1 MLNYNLDSM
10 DSATK
15 LIHMCDK
22 YKGKMEIDVIC
33 GRQIIDAYSAL
44 GIYSLV
50 GKIVSIE
57 PLTNNREI
65 LMRFKN
71 DLEKLK

>member
-15 LIHMCDK
+15 LINVCDK
-22 YKGKMEIDVIC
+22 YKGKMEIDIIC

-44 GIYSLV
+44 GVYSLI

-57 PLTNNREI
+57 PLSDDQELLANLRC
-65 LMRFKN
+65 
-71 DLEKLK
+71 DLEKIK

>member
-1 MLNYNLDSM
+1 MLNYNLDSI

-22 YKGKMEIDVIC
+22 YKGRMEIDVIC
-33 GRQIIDAYSAL
+33 GRQIIDVYSAL